1 MVAIETSLLA
11 TTVSLGKEKNQTE
24 REEGGDELIW
34 PMGAARS
41 VWRVLR
47 VLRTVS
53 SMARLT
59 KTPFS
64 AVGAA
69 LTLGEGDVD
78 KSCDSHSEEARDEH
92 CQIQISKG
100 CCEA

>member
-1 MVAIETSLLA
+1 MSDH
-11 TTVSLGKEKNQTE
+11 
-24 REEGGDELIW
+24 EGGESGDELIK

-41 VWRVLR
+41 AWRVLR

-53 SMARLT
+53 SVARLT

-69 LTLGEGDVD
+69 LTRERLARAATATAKKREMNIVECKNQEAIVRREGLLA
-78 KSCDSHSEEARDEH
+78 SRGLE
-92 CQIQISKG
+92 
-100 CCEA
+100 